1 MRSTTAKPIISP
13 PLVGGNKGEGGKRR
27 TRTFPAGCIGLIC
40 LLLTAIF
47 AAAASATEVSLP
59 TLKGKPGQTVEI
71 PVMIDQA
78 GNIAGVKLVIT
89 YDKNLLTY
97 REGHKT
103 KETAPLMHIINDKNP
118 GRLIV
123 VMAGARGISGSN
135 FPLVLFK
142 FEIKKD
148 APAPSQTKL
157 DITEIQLMGEDLKD
171 IKAGV
176 KAGVLT
182 IGNSPAAPAKK
193 GAVK

>member
-1 MRSTTAKPIISP
+1 
-13 PLVGGNKGEGGKRR
+13 VGGDKGEGEKKRC
-27 TRTFPAGCIGLIC
+27 RTFPAGFVGLIC

-59 TLKGKPGQTVEI
+59 ALKGKPGQTVEF
-71 PVMIDQA
+71 PVMIDEA
-78 GNIAGVKLVIT
+78 VKIAGVKLVIA

-103 KETAPLMHIINDKNP
+103 KETGPLMHIINDKNP
-118 GRLIV
+118 GRIIV
-123 VMAGARGISGSN
+123 VMAGARGIVGKN
-135 FPLVLFK
+135 FPLILLR

-148 APAPSQTKL
+148 APTPSQTKL

-171 IKAGV
+171 IKSGV

-182 IGNSPAAPAKK
+182 IDNSPAAPAKK
-193 GAVK
+193 GAGK